1 MRKPIYY
8 FVLMAIA
15 FIPGK
20 IFVLMAIVAI
30 PGKIVYTELAKAWDP
45 HEYDRMIAETAEQ
58 YAQQV
63 RPTLPK
69 KIDEVTTL
77 IAVANGGNGVTYTLQ
92 VDTNNF
98 PLSPNFYAAE
108 RASVTQSKCADPN
121 SRKAINAGVQNRFE
135 YLDAQGLLLTSFE
148 VTEAHCSQRPI
159 GETLRAFV
167 H

>member
-20 IFVLMAIVAI
+20 IFVLMALVAI
-30 PGKIVYTELAKAWDP
+30 PGKIVYTELAKAWDA
-45 HEYDRMIAETAEQ
+45 HKHAAMVAETAEQ
-58 YAQQV
+58 YVQQV

-69 KIDEVTTL
+69 KVDEVTTL
-77 IAVANGGNGVTYTLQ
+77 IAVANGDNGVIYTLQ
-92 VDTNNF
+92 VDTKNF

-108 RASVTQSKCADPN
+108 RASVTRSKCADPD
-121 SRKAINAGVQNRFE
+121 SRKTINAGVQSRFE

-148 VTEAHCSQRPI
+148 VTKAHCSVRPI